1 MKNFLIAF
9 DSNARKIDFFEST
22 NFEIEINKVD
32 ISNKQIIQLN
42 GKDFFLFID
51 GYILD
56 ENPNSILNTILN
68 HEEKIKDFEG
78 SFNIFFYDFQKNQ
91 FKIIKDFWGSRC
103 SYLYQK
109 NKKYI
114 FSSRTKNIQLFLED
128 KMSINKD
135 TLENFLLLKFPNS
148 KNTFF
153 NEIERILPNSTYE
166 ILNQDINIISHSSL
180 PSEAFKE
187 TDKYFPYYLDRA
199 VRRRTN
205 FFKNSKIGVMFSGGL
220 DSSSIALAIHNV
232 GLKNIN
238 LYSADFSHVN
248 DNNIN
253 EYEFQENVRKLT
265 QYKLAR
271 VKLKSISPV
280 AEIKNSIKVFNE
292 PVLFPNLYMFNSL
305 IKNMVDDNIKI
316 LFDGNDGDNVVSH
329 GYEVLYNYFI
339 KFRHLKLI
347 KELFYYSKF
356 HNKKFIK
363 TFINFYK
370 LFFKTLFNLNS
381 PKYDTLLKAKIAEKY
396 NNDQLHIFASHKNK
410 LLNELQYYGFE
421 QRYLLF
427 NYYGIEIVSPF
438 YDRELISYCLIMP
451 GKNKIN
457 NGRTRSVLRDYL
469 SKKLEESH
477 YNRPYKSILT
487 QGIYQN
493 LNIEDFEEINQE
505 FNRMHPLLI
514 DIIDYTKLKKI
525 IRKGLINKSDVSEM
539 ELMNLF
545 AFYALNLFLKDQNL

>member
-316 LFDGNDGDNVVSH
+316 LFD
-329 GYEVLYNYFI
+329 
-339 KFRHLKLI
+339 
-347 KELFYYSKF
+347 
-356 HNKKFIK
+356 
-363 TFINFYK
+363 
-370 LFFKTLFNLNS
+370 TL
-381 PKYDTLLKAKIAEKY
+381 
-396 NNDQLHIFASHKNK
+396 
-410 LLNELQYYGFE
+410 
-421 QRYLLF
+421 
-427 NYYGIEIVSPF
+427 
-438 YDRELISYCLIMP
+438 
-451 GKNKIN
+451 
-457 NGRTRSVLRDYL
+457 
-469 SKKLEESH
+469 
-477 YNRPYKSILT
+477 
-487 QGIYQN
+487 
-493 LNIEDFEEINQE
+493 
-505 FNRMHPLLI
+505 
-514 DIIDYTKLKKI
+514 
-525 IRKGLINKSDVSEM
+525 
-539 ELMNLF
+539 
-545 AFYALNLFLKDQNL
+545 